1 MKRKEKK
8 DGKKKHG
15 WSRTSISAQRK
26 KMKIKPVPLKRK
38 DGADGAST
46 GNSPKGG
53 KPGKKEK
60 VEAPTQAELDGYLD
74 KVVTAPVSFEASI
87 DMWEIAKAMKALVA
101 RSTLYYKVVAPKF
114 IYRISKFKDRN
125 PDSK

>member
-1 MKRKEKK
+1 
-8 DGKKKHG
+8 
-15 WSRTSISAQRK
+15 
-26 KMKIKPVPLKRK
+26 
-38 DGADGAST
+38 
-46 GNSPKGG
+46 
-53 KPGKKEK
+53 
-60 VEAPTQAELDGYLD
+60 VEPPTQAELDGYLD